1 MRKIVKNLV
10 VGGIFLGIG
19 AYIYRM
25 VRTEKV
31 SKDTDIIGYNYSN
44 RKYLDLTELCKD
56 MEEQVKDLNEEVKE
70 LKEEQKVLKKEAC

>member
-10 VGGIFLGIG
+10 VGSVFLGIG

-25 VRTEKV
+25 VRTENV

-56 MEEQVKDLNEEVKE
+56 TEEQVKE
-70 LKEEQKVLKKEAC
+70 LKEEVKVLKKEAC